1 MRVFKTLCKDTITG
15 MYMVLSECSYN
26 MACSWLEQQGFTNY
40 DKFNVVAGNVEMTF
54 SKPANKVFLYDEN
67 RGYLLSN

>member
-1 MRVFKTLCKDTITG
+1 MRRFTSLCKDNITG

-26 MACSWLEQQGFTNY
+26 TACSWLEENGFTEY
-40 DKFNVVAGNVEMTF
+40 DKFEVIGNQYELTF
-54 SKPANKVFLYDEN
+54 SKPTNKVFVYDDN